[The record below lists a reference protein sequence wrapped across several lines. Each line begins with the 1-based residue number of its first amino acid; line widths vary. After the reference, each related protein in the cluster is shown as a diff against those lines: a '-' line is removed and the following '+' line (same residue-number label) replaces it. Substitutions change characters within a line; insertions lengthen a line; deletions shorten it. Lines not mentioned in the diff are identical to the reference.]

1 MRKFASVRLIGST
14 PLRLTVTSL
23 CASPLHLRQ
32 RLNIVHLCQAPS
44 VTLVSN
50 PGTDKEESKSIQ
62 APRDLIIGV
71 EYGDDLEYAV
81 ELYTDAAWTVEYDP
95 YADTNSDLTIYVKW
109 NGENN

>member
-1 MRKFASVRLIGST
+1 
-14 PLRLTVTSL
+14 
-23 CASPLHLRQ
+23 
-32 RLNIVHLCQAPS
+32 LCQAPS

-62 APRDLIIGV
+62 SPKALIIGV

-81 ELYTDAAWTVEYDP
+81 ELYTYAACTV
-95 YADTNSDLTIYVKW
+95 YADTNFDLTIYVKF